1 MNSRSEATPATGIEP
16 LLLAIDVGNTQ
27 TVFGLL
33 RGTEVVEHWRVA
45 SDARR
50 TADELAVILH
60 TLMAR
65 TPLAGGGVPAGIAVC
80 STVPQLLREIRQ
92 MCRRYYPDVPALIVE
107 NGVDVG
113 IAVRVDTPAEVG
125 SDRVVNALAAV
136 ERHGAPVIVV
146 DFGTATTF
154 DAISA
159 QGEYLGGAIAPGIQ
173 ISLDALTARAAQLRR
188 IEIRRPPS
196 AIGRNTV
203 DALRSGTVFAY
214 AAQLDGMATLM
225 AAELAPEDPASV
237 PVIATGGLAPVVLDV
252 AGCVTAHEPWLTLY
266 GLALAY
272 ARWSS
277 TPH

>member
-1 MNSRSEATPATGIEP
+1 MTESP

-33 RGTEVVEHWRVA
+33 RGSEVIEHWRVA

-65 TPLAGGGVPAGIAVC
+65 TPVPGGAPAGIAVC
-80 STVPQLLREIRQ
+80 STVPQLLREIRH
-92 MCRRYYPDVPALIVE
+92 MCRRYYPDVPALVVE
-107 NGVDVG
+107 SGADAG
-113 IAVRVDTPAEVG
+113 IAVRLDNPLEVG
-125 SDRVVNALAAV
+125 SDRVINAVAAV
-136 ERHGAPVIVV
+136 ERYGSPVIVV

-159 QGEYLGGAIAPGIQ
+159 EGEYLGGAIAPGIQ
-173 ISLDALTARAAQLRR
+173 ISLDALTSRAAQLRR

-214 AAQLDGMATLM
+214 AAQLDGMAARM
-225 AAELAPEDPASV
+225 AAELAPSDPASV

-252 AGCVTAHEPWLTLY
+252 ASSVTAHEPELTLH

-272 ARWSS
+272 ACWSQQ
-277 TPH
+277 PH